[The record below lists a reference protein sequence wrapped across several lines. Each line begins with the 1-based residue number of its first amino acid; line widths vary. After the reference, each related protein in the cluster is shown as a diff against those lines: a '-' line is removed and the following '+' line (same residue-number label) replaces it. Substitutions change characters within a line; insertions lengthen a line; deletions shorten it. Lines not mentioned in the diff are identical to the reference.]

1 MRKLR
6 AQYTRFIDLFFSRRR
21 EEELSAELES
31 HLQLHIDD
39 NIRAGMTLAQARRN
53 ALMKLGGIAQTKQA
67 YRERATLPQ
76 LENLTRDLSHA
87 LRQLRKAP
95 AFAMTVVLTLAL
107 GCLLYTSRCV

>member
-39 NIRAGMTLAQARRN
+39 SQ
-53 ALMKLGGIAQTKQA
+53 
-67 YRERATLPQ
+67 
-76 LENLTRDLSHA
+76 H
-87 LRQLRKAP
+87 
-95 AFAMTVVLTLAL
+95 
-107 GCLLYTSRCV
+107 